1 MMTAEELITHCREKD
16 IQLEVISPESLKCR
30 YQKGVLHEDLAAQL
44 RDMKPGIIEIL
55 LSRDIYQFVYR
66 IEVDGKKTTV
76 VSNETELQLK
86 ISIRKKFGAERVGA
100 IETTSLRLV
109 R

>member
-1 MMTAEELITHCREKD
+1 MMNAEQLINYCREKD
-16 IQLEVISPESLKCR
+16 IHLEVVSPESLKCR
-30 YQKGVLHEDLAAQL
+30 YPKGVLHEDLANQL
-44 RDMKPGIIEIL
+44 RDLKPTIIQIL

-76 VSNETELQLK
+76 VSNETELQLEM
-86 ISIRKKFGAERVGA
+86 SIRKKFGAERVGA